1 VNIGIIRIS
10 RNNDIK
16 KLIISLKEIVT
27 VLPTTNTGN
36 TVIFYGDDDAVL
48 EAFKV
53 AELQD
58 NGLSKSFTHM
68 RDIDPRLIKAI
79 IENKRLVKGGFYGIL
94 ETSGF
99 ETIITAANVALMF
112 NNVEIA
118 EIQLLPTH
126 GEKSFFVLVGD
137 KKSVTEA
144 INSAKLISM
153 QTYNTLYSK
162 EWRSN

>member
-1 VNIGIIRIS
+1 MNIGIIRIG

-16 KLIISLKEIVT
+16 KFIVSLKEIVT
-27 VLPTTNTGN
+27 ILPTTDVSNA
-36 TVIFYGDDDAVL
+36 VIFYGNDDAVL
-48 EAFKV
+48 EAFKI

-68 RDIDPRLIKAI
+68 RDIDPRLIKAV
-79 IENKRLVKGGFYGIL
+79 IENKRLMKGSFFGIL

-99 ETIITAANVALMF
+99 ETIISAANVALMF

-137 KKSVTEA
+137 TNSVTEA